1 MILAGDTDQIAS
13 LFISQASREF
23 AASDGK
29 GGTGSSPNVVEI
41 GPSRVKEQGDFLL
54 PDDNWP
60 FLYLREPL
68 VPALT
73 MRGIMTIAILSALV
87 FAFFAPAQTA
97 GLNWS
102 MFFLG
107 AGFMLLET
115 KGVVQMA
122 LLFGSTWTVNAI
134 VFVAILVMI
143 LLSNLFVLFFKPD
156 RLTVYYVFLVLF
168 LGVNA
173 VVDLNSLLGLPQ
185 VLRASISCLI
195 LFLPIFFA
203 GVIFA
208 VNFSR
213 SANPDHDFGS
223 NIAGAVLGGLAENLS
238 LVLGFRYL
246 MLLAILFYILA
257 RSFQVSIVP
266 KAS

>member
-1 MILAGDTDQIAS
+1 MQGLTPEPW
-13 LFISQASREF
+13 L
-23 AASDGK
+23 K
-29 GGTGSSPNVVEI
+29 L
-41 GPSRVKEQGDFLL
+41 GPSIVKEQGNSLV
-54 PDDNWP
+54 PNDNWP

-73 MRGIMTIAILSALV
+73 VRGILTIAVLSILVLV
-87 FAFFAPAQTA
+87 LFAPAQTVR
-97 GLNWS
+97 LNWS

-143 LLSNLFVLFFKPD
+143 LLSNLFVLRFKPG
-156 RLTVYYVFLVLF
+156 RLTEYYVLLVLF
-168 LGVNA
+168 LGLNG

-185 VLRASISCLI
+185 LVRASLSCLI

-246 MLLAILFYILA
+246 MLLAILFYLVA
-257 RSFQVSIVP
+257 RGFQASLVP
-266 KAS
+266 RAS